1 MEQVQICHMD
11 DHFVVVNK
19 PPGMLVHK
27 TNMDINVKITL
38 MQILGN
44 QLGRK
49 VYPVHRLDKG
59 TSGTNIFSFDAQTS
73 DYFRRAFIE
82 KRVEKIYYAICR
94 GWLDEEVLVDHPVYT
109 STLKNKAEAVTR
121 ITPLAQAEIDVPV
134 GPYEKS
140 RYTLVKAEPQ
150 TGRWHQIRQHCSH
163 LRHPIIKDGRHGD
176 YRHNRMF
183 LEKYGVESVLLH
195 AGQIS
200 FEHPDELIS
209 VCTTAKFPKFWIPVL
224 SDMGWFYLPELQSF
238 L

>member
-1 MEQVQICHMD
+1 MEKVQICYMD

-27 TNMDINVKITL
+27 TNMDINVKVTL
-38 MQILGN
+38 MQILGE

-94 GWLDEEVLVDHPVYT
+94 GWLDREVLVDHPVYT
-109 STLKNKAEAVTR
+109 STLRNKAEAVTR
-121 ITPLAQAEIDVPV
+121 ITPLSHAEIDVPV

-140 RYTLVKAEPQ
+140 RYTLVQAEPQ

-163 LRHPIIKDGRHGD
+163 LRHPIIKDSRHGD

-183 LEKYGVESVLLH
+183 QERYGVETVLLH
-195 AGQIS
+195 AGSIT
-200 FEHPDELIS
+200 FDHPDALVS
-209 VCTTAKFPKFWIPVL
+209 VCASAVIPDFWKPVL
-224 SDMGWFYLPELQSF
+224 EEMNWRNLPELEPF